1 MAGWLKGVL
10 GRITGSHEAVDWDEV
25 EAALWQSD
33 LGAPTAT
40 AILEKLRSKG
50 LALHSENVLAT
61 AREEAAQFL
70 PEKGQDLN
78 PFSHGAEGP
87 DGAGGPVVILMV
99 GVNGT
104 GKTTSSAKLAA
115 LLKGRGHSVLLCA
128 ADTFRA
134 AAVEQLQAWGDKLD
148 VEVVSS
154 GYGADPAA
162 LCHDALSKAKRLK
175 SDFLICDTAGRLH
188 TKSNLMQELSKVKR
202 SLAKLD
208 PLAPHEVFL
217 VADTTTGS
225 NAVVQAKE
233 FHTAAGLT
241 GLILTKLDGSG
252 KGGVAVAIARETG
265 IPPRFIGTGEGSED
279 LALFDRVAFLE
290 RML

>member
-10 GRITGSHEAVDWDEV
+10 GRITGAHEAVDWEEI

-40 AILEKLRSKG
+40 AIMETLRSQG
-50 LALHSENVLAT
+50 LALHSENVLQA
-61 AREEAAQFL
+61 ARAEAAKYL
-70 PEKGQDLN
+70 PEKGADLT
-78 PFSHGAEGP
+78 PSS
-87 DGAGGPVVILMV
+87 DGPVVILMV

-115 LLKGRGHSVLLCA
+115 LLKARGHSLLLCA

-134 AAVEQLQAWGDKLD
+134 AAVEQLKSWGEKLG

-154 GYGADPAA
+154 EYGADPAA
-162 LCHDALSKAKRLK
+162 LCHDALAKAKRLK
-175 SDFLICDTAGRLH
+175 VDFLICDTAGRLH
-188 TKSNLMQELSKVKR
+188 TKSNLMQELAKVKR
-202 SLAKLD
+202 SLGKID
-208 PLAPHEVFL
+208 PSAPHEVFL

-233 FHTAAGLT
+233 FHAATPLT

-265 IPPRFIGTGEGSED
+265 IPPRFVGTGEGAAD
-279 LALFDRVAFLE
+279 FFLFDRAAFLE

>member
-1 MAGWLKGVL
+1 MAGWLQGVL
-10 GRITGSHEAVDWDEV
+10 GRITGAHQAVDWEEI

-40 AILEKLRSKG
+40 AILESLRERG
-50 LALHSENVLAT
+50 LALHSDNVLDA
-61 AREEAAQFL
+61 AREEAAKFL
-70 PEKGQDLN
+70 PEKGSDLI
-78 PFSHGAEGP
+78 PSQE
-87 DGAGGPVVILMV
+87 GPVVILMV

-115 LLKGRGHSVLLCA
+115 LIKSRGESVLLCA

-134 AAVEQLQAWGDKLD
+134 AAVEQLKAWGERLG

-154 GYGADPAA
+154 EYGADPAA
-162 LCHDALSKAKRLK
+162 LCHDALSKAKRLNV
-175 SDFLICDTAGRLH
+175 DFLICDTAGRLH

-202 SLAKLD
+202 SLRKLD
-208 PLAPHEVFL
+208 PTAPHEVFL

-225 NAVVQAKE
+225 NAVVQARE
-233 FHTAAGLT
+233 FHAATPLT

-265 IPPRFIGTGEGSED
+265 VPPRFLGTGEQAGD
-279 LALFDRVAFLE
+279 LVLFDRAAFLE

>member
-1 MAGWLKGVL
+1 MAGWLQGVL
-10 GRITGSHEAVDWDEV
+10 GRITGAHQAVDWEEV

-40 AILEKLRSKG
+40 AILESLREKG
-50 LALHSENVLAT
+50 ISLHSENVLAE
-61 AREEAAQFL
+61 ARAEAAKYL
-70 PEKGQDLN
+70 PEKGADLA
-78 PFSHGAEGP
+78 PSP
-87 DGAGGPVVILMV
+87 DGTVVILMV

-115 LLKGRGHSVLLCA
+115 LLKGRGHTVLLCA

-134 AAVEQLQAWGDKLD
+134 AAVEQLKSWGEKLG

-154 GYGADPAA
+154 TYGSDPAA
-162 LCHDALSKAKRLK
+162 LCHDALSKARRLRA
-175 SDFLICDTAGRLH
+175 DFLICDTAGRLH
-188 TKSNLMQELSKVKR
+188 TKDNLMQELAKVRR
-202 SLAKLD
+202 SLGKLD
-208 PLAPHEVFL
+208 PTAPHEVFL

-225 NAVVQAKE
+225 NAVVQARE
-233 FHTAAGLT
+233 FNAATPLT

-265 IPPRFIGTGEGSED
+265 VQPRFLGTGEGAGD
-279 LALFDRVAFLE
+279 LALFDRAAFLE

>member
-1 MAGWLKGVL
+1 MAGWLQGVL
-10 GRITGSHEAVDWDEV
+10 GRITGAHHAVDWEEI

-40 AILEKLRSKG
+40 AILESLREKG
-50 LALHSENVLAT
+50 LSLHADNVLDA
-61 AREEAAQFL
+61 AREEAAKFL
-70 PEKGQDLN
+70 PEKGSDLIH
-78 PFSHGAEGP
+78 SQE
-87 DGAGGPVVILMV
+87 GPVVILMV

-115 LLKGRGHSVLLCA
+115 LIKSRGQSVLLCA

-134 AAVEQLQAWGDKLD
+134 AAVEQLKAWGERLG

-154 GYGADPAA
+154 EYGADPAA
-162 LCHDALSKAKRLK
+162 LCHDALSKAKRLNV
-175 SDFLICDTAGRLH
+175 DFLICDTAGRLH

-202 SLAKLD
+202 SLGKLD
-208 PLAPHEVFL
+208 PTAPHEVFL

-225 NAVVQAKE
+225 NAVVQARE
-233 FHTAAGLT
+233 FHAATPLT

-265 IPPRFIGTGEGSED
+265 VPPRFLGTGEQAGD
-279 LALFDRVAFLE
+279 LVLFDRAAFLE

>member
-1 MAGWLKGVL
+1 MAGWLKNVL
-10 GRITGSHEAVDWDEV
+10 GRITGAHEAVDWE
-25 EAALWQSD
+25 EIESALWQSD

-40 AILEKLRSKG
+40 AILETLRSQG
-50 LALHSENVLAT
+50 LALHSENVLAA
-61 AREEAAQFL
+61 AREEAAKFL
-70 PEKGQDLN
+70 PEKGEDLAAS
-78 PFSHGAEGP
+78 PA
-87 DGAGGPVVILMV
+87 GPVVILMV

-115 LLKGRGHSVLLCA
+115 LLKSRGHSVLLCA

-134 AAVEQLQAWGDKLD
+134 AAVEQLKSWGDKLG

-154 GYGADPAA
+154 QYGADPAA
-162 LCHDALSKAKRLK
+162 LCHDALAKAKRLK

-188 TKSNLMQELSKVKR
+188 TKSNLMQELAKVKR
-202 SLAKLD
+202 SLSKID
-208 PLAPHEVFL
+208 PSSPHEVFL

-225 NAVVQAKE
+225 NAVIQARE
-233 FHTAAGLT
+233 FNAATPLT

-265 IPPRFIGTGEGSED
+265 VPPRFIGTGEQADD
-279 LALFDRVAFLE
+279 LALFDRPSFLE

>member
-1 MAGWLKGVL
+1 MAGWLKNVL
-10 GRITGSHEAVDWDEV
+10 GRITGSHQAVDWEEV

-40 AILEKLRSKG
+40 AILESLRSKG
-50 LALHSENVLAT
+50 LTLHSENVLEA
-61 AREEAAQFL
+61 AREEAAKYL
-70 PEKGQDLN
+70 PEKGEDLR
-78 PFSHGAEGP
+78 PMPQGSE
-87 DGAGGPVVILMV
+87 GPVVILMV

-104 GKTTSSAKLAA
+104 GKTTSSAKVAA
-115 LLKGRGHSVLLCA
+115 LLKSRGHTVLLCA

-134 AAVEQLQAWGDKLD
+134 AAVEQLKAWGERLG

-154 GYGADPAA
+154 EYGADPAA
-162 LCHDALSKAKRLK
+162 LCHDALAKAKRLK
-175 SDFLICDTAGRLH
+175 SEFLICDTAGRLH
-188 TKSNLMQELSKVKR
+188 TKSNLMQELAKMKR
-202 SLAKLD
+202 SLSKID
-208 PLAPHEVFL
+208 PTAPHEIFL

-225 NAVVQAKE
+225 NAVVQARE
-233 FHTAAGLT
+233 FHAATPLT

-265 IPPRFIGTGEGSED
+265 ITPRFIGTGEQAGD
-279 LALFDRVAFLE
+279 MALFERASFLE

>member
-50 LALHSENVLAT
+50 LALHSENVLET
-61 AREEAAQFL
+61 AREEAAKFL
-70 PEKGQDLN
+70 PEKGQDLV
-78 PFSHGAEGP
+78 PMP
-87 DGAGGPVVILMV
+87 DGVEGPVVILMV

-134 AAVEQLQAWGDKLD
+134 AAVEQLKAWGDKLD
-148 VEVVSS
+148 VEIVSS

-202 SLAKLD
+202 SLAKLN
-208 PLAPHEVFL
+208 PSAPHEVFL
-217 VADTTTGS
+217 VTDTTTGS

-233 FHTAAGLT
+233 FHAAAGLT

-265 IPPRFIGTGEGSED
+265 ITPRFIGTGEAAED
-279 LALFDRVAFLE
+279 IALFDRASFLE

>member
-1 MAGWLKGVL
+1 MAGWLKNVL
-10 GRITGSHEAVDWDEV
+10 GRITGAHEAVDWEEI
-25 EAALWQSD
+25 EASLWQSD

-40 AILEKLRSKG
+40 AILETLRSKG
-50 LALHSENVLAT
+50 LTLHSENVLAA
-61 AREEAAQFL
+61 ARAEASKYL
-70 PEKGQDLN
+70 PEKGADLT
-78 PFSHGAEGP
+78 PSPEGP
-87 DGAGGPVVILMV
+87 LVILMV

-115 LLKGRGHSVLLCA
+115 LLKSRGQSVLLCA

-134 AAVEQLQAWGDKLD
+134 AAVEQLKAWGERLG

-154 GYGADPAA
+154 EYGADPAA
-162 LCHDALSKAKRLK
+162 LCHDALAKAKRLK

-188 TKSNLMQELSKVKR
+188 TKSNLMQELAKVKR
-202 SLAKLD
+202 SLGKLD
-208 PLAPHEVFL
+208 PSAPHEVFL

-233 FHTAAGLT
+233 FHAAAGLT

-265 IPPRFIGTGEGSED
+265 ILPRFIGTGEGVED
-279 LALFDRVAFLE
+279 IALFNRASFLE

>member
-1 MAGWLKGVL
+1 MAGWLKGIL
-10 GRITGSHEAVDWDEV
+10 GRITGAHEAVDWEEV

-33 LGAPTAT
+33 LGAQTAT
-40 AILEKLRSKG
+40 AILETLRTKG
-50 LALHSENVLAT
+50 LALHSENVLQA
-61 AREEAAQFL
+61 AREEAAKYL
-70 PEKGQDLN
+70 PEKGTDLTASPN
-78 PFSHGAEGP
+78 
-87 DGAGGPVVILMV
+87 GPVVILMV

-115 LLKGRGHSVLLCA
+115 LLKSRGHAVLLCA

-134 AAVEQLQAWGDKLD
+134 AAVEQLKSWGNKLG
-148 VEVVSS
+148 VEVISS
-154 GYGADPAA
+154 EYGADPAA
-162 LCHDALSKAKRLK
+162 LCHDALAKASRLK
-175 SDFLICDTAGRLH
+175 ADYLICDTAGRLH

-202 SLAKLD
+202 SLGKID
-208 PLAPHEVFL
+208 PTAPHEVFL

-233 FHTAAGLT
+233 FHAATPLT

-265 IPPRFIGTGEGSED
+265 ITPRFLGTGEQAGD
-279 LALFDRVAFLE
+279 LALFDRTTFLE

>member
-10 GRITGSHEAVDWDEV
+10 GRLTGTHEAVDWEEI
-25 EAALWQSD
+25 EALLWQSD

-40 AILEKLRSKG
+40 AILKSLKDQG
-50 LALHSENVLAT
+50 LALHADNVL
-61 AREEAAQFL
+61 EAARAEAAKQL
-70 PEKGQDLN
+70 PEKGSDLT
-78 PFSHGAEGP
+78 PSP
-87 DGAGGPVVILMV
+87 DGPVVILMV

-104 GKTTSSAKLAA
+104 GKTTSSAKLAS

-134 AAVEQLQAWGDKLD
+134 AAVEQLKAWGDKLG

-154 GYGADPAA
+154 EYGADPAA
-162 LCHDALSKAKRLK
+162 LCHDALAKAKRLK
-175 SDFLICDTAGRLH
+175 ADFLICDTAGRLH
-188 TKSNLMQELSKVKR
+188 TKSNLMQELAKVRR
-202 SLAKLD
+202 SLGKLD
-208 PLAPHEVFL
+208 PTAPHEVFL

-233 FHTAAGLT
+233 FHAATPLT

-265 IPPRFIGTGEGSED
+265 IPPRFIGTGEQAGD
-279 LALFDRVAFLE
+279 LALFDRTAFLE

>member
-1 MAGWLKGVL
+1 MAGWLQGVL
-10 GRITGSHEAVDWDEV
+10 GRITGAHQAVDWDEI
-25 EAALWQSD
+25 ESALWQSD

-40 AILEKLRSKG
+40 AILESLREKG
-50 LALHSENVLAT
+50 LSLHADNVLDA
-61 AREEAAQFL
+61 AREEAAKFL
-70 PEKGQDLN
+70 PEKGSDLI
-78 PFSHGAEGP
+78 PSQE
-87 DGAGGPVVILMV
+87 GPVVILMV

-115 LLKGRGHSVLLCA
+115 LIKSRGQSVLLCA

-134 AAVEQLQAWGDKLD
+134 AAVEQLKAWGERLG

-154 GYGADPAA
+154 EYGADPAA
-162 LCHDALSKAKRLK
+162 LCHDALSKAKRLNV
-175 SDFLICDTAGRLH
+175 DFLICDTAGRLH

-202 SLAKLD
+202 SLGKID
-208 PLAPHEVFL
+208 PTAPHEVFL

-225 NAVVQAKE
+225 NAVVQARE
-233 FHTAAGLT
+233 FHAATPLT

-265 IPPRFIGTGEGSED
+265 VPPRFLGTGEQAGD
-279 LALFDRVAFLE
+279 LVLFDRAAFLE

>member
-1 MAGWLKGVL
+1 MAGWLQGVL
-10 GRITGSHEAVDWDEV
+10 GRITGAHEAVDWEEV

-40 AILEKLRSKG
+40 AILETLRSKG
-50 LALHSENVLAT
+50 LSLHSENVLQA
-61 AREEAAQFL
+61 ARTEAAKYL
-70 PEKGQDLN
+70 PEKGTDLS
-78 PFSHGAEGP
+78 PSTE
-87 DGAGGPVVILMV
+87 GPVVILMV

-134 AAVEQLQAWGDKLD
+134 AAVEQLRSWGDKLGI
-148 VEVVSS
+148 EVVSS
-154 GYGADPAA
+154 EYGADPAA
-162 LCHDALSKAKRLK
+162 LCHDALAKAKRLK
-175 SDFLICDTAGRLH
+175 VDFLICDTAGRLH
-188 TKSNLMQELSKVKR
+188 TKSNLMQELAKVKR
-202 SLAKLD
+202 SLGKID
-208 PLAPHEVFL
+208 PTAPHEVFL

-233 FHTAAGLT
+233 FHAATPLT

-265 IPPRFIGTGEGSED
+265 IPPRFVGTGEGAAD
-279 LALFDRVAFLE
+279 FALFERSAFLE

>member
-1 MAGWLKGVL
+1 MSSWLKGVL
-10 GRITGSHEAVDWDEV
+10 GRITGTHEAVDWEEV

-40 AILEKLRSKG
+40 AILESLRSKG
-50 LALHSENVLAT
+50 LALHADNVLAA
-61 AREEAAQFL
+61 ARDEAAKHL
-70 PEKGQDLN
+70 PEKGADLT
-78 PFSHGAEGP
+78 PSHE
-87 DGAGGPVVILMV
+87 GPVVILMV

-115 LLKGRGHSVLLCA
+115 LLKSRGQSVLLCA

-134 AAVEQLQAWGDKLD
+134 AAVEQLKAWGERLD

-154 GYGADPAA
+154 TYGSDPAA
-162 LCHDALSKAKRLK
+162 LCHDALSKARRLK

-188 TKSNLMQELSKVKR
+188 TKENLMQELSKVKR
-202 SLAKLD
+202 SLAKID
-208 PLAPHEVFL
+208 PTAPHEILL
-217 VADTTTGS
+217 VVDTTTGS
-225 NAVVQAKE
+225 NAVVQAQE
-233 FHTAAGLT
+233 FHAATGLT

-252 KGGVAVAIARETG
+252 KGGVAVAVARETG
-265 IPPRFIGTGEGSED
+265 ILPRFVGSGEQSGD
-279 LALFDRVAFLE
+279 IALFDRSTFLE

>member
-10 GRITGSHEAVDWDEV
+10 GRITGTHESVDWEEV
-25 EAALWQSD
+25 EAVLWQSD
-33 LGAPTAT
+33 LGALTAT
-40 AILEKLRSKG
+40 AILKSLKDEG
-50 LALHSENVLAT
+50 LALHADNVL
-61 AREEAAQFL
+61 EAARAEAAKHL
-70 PEKGQDLN
+70 PEKGADLS
-78 PFSHGAEGP
+78 PSP
-87 DGAGGPVVILMV
+87 DGPIVILMV

-115 LLKGRGHSVLLCA
+115 LLKGCGHSVLLCA

-134 AAVEQLQAWGDKLD
+134 AAVEQLKAWGDKLG

-154 GYGADPAA
+154 EYGADPAA
-162 LCHDALSKAKRLK
+162 LCHDALAKAKRLK
-175 SDFLICDTAGRLH
+175 ADFLICDTAGRLH
-188 TKSNLMQELSKVKR
+188 TKSNLMQELAKVRR
-202 SLAKLD
+202 SLGKLD
-208 PLAPHEVFL
+208 PSAPHEVFL

-225 NAVVQAKE
+225 NAVVQARE
-233 FHTAAGLT
+233 FHAATPLT

-265 IPPRFIGTGEGSED
+265 IPPRFVGTGEGAAD
-279 LALFDRVAFLE
+279 FALFDRASFLE

>member
-1 MAGWLKGVL
+1 MAGWLKGIL
-10 GRITGSHEAVDWDEV
+10 GRITGAHEAVDWEEV

-33 LGAPTAT
+33 LGSPTAT
-40 AILEKLRSKG
+40 AILDSLRARG
-50 LALHSENVLAT
+50 LALHSENILSAV
-61 AREEAAQFL
+61 REEAAKFL
-70 PEKGQDLN
+70 PEKGRDLI
-78 PFSHGAEGP
+78 PSP
-87 DGAGGPVVILMV
+87 DGPVVILMV

-115 LLKGRGHSVLLCA
+115 LLKSRGHSVLLCA

-134 AAVEQLQAWGDKLD
+134 AAVEQLKHWGDKLG

-154 GYGADPAA
+154 TYGSDPAA

-175 SDFLICDTAGRLH
+175 SDFLVCDTAGRLH

-208 PLAPHEVFL
+208 PSAPHEVFL

-225 NAVVQAKE
+225 NAVVQARE
-233 FHTAAGLT
+233 FHDATPLT

-252 KGGVAVAIARETG
+252 KGGVAVAITRETG
-265 IPPRFIGTGEGSED
+265 IQPRFIGTGEQAGD
-279 LALFDRVAFLE
+279 FALFDRTVFLE

>member
-1 MAGWLKGVL
+1 MAGWLKNVL
-10 GRITGSHEAVDWDEV
+10 GRITGAHEAVDWEEI
-25 EAALWQSD
+25 EATLWQSD

-40 AILEKLRSKG
+40 AILETLRSKG
-50 LALHSENVLAT
+50 LSLHSENVLAA
-61 AREEAAQFL
+61 ARAEASKYL
-70 PEKGQDLN
+70 PEKGADLT
-78 PFSHGAEGP
+78 PSPEGP
-87 DGAGGPVVILMV
+87 LVILMV

-115 LLKGRGHSVLLCA
+115 LLKSRGQSVLLCA

-134 AAVEQLQAWGDKLD
+134 AAVEQLKAWGERLG

-154 GYGADPAA
+154 EYGADPAA
-162 LCHDALSKAKRLK
+162 LCHDALAKAKRLK

-188 TKSNLMQELSKVKR
+188 TKSNLMQELAKVKR
-202 SLAKLD
+202 SLGKLD
-208 PLAPHEVFL
+208 PSAPHEVFL

-233 FHTAAGLT
+233 FHAAAGLT

-265 IPPRFIGTGEGSED
+265 ILPRFIGTGEGVED
-279 LALFDRVAFLE
+279 IALFNRASFLE

>member
-1 MAGWLKGVL
+1 MAGWLKGIL
-10 GRITGSHEAVDWDEV
+10 GRITGAHEAVDWEEV

-33 LGAPTAT
+33 LGAQTAT
-40 AILEKLRSKG
+40 AILETLRTKG
-50 LALHSENVLAT
+50 LALHSENVLQA
-61 AREEAAQFL
+61 AREEAAKYL
-70 PEKGQDLN
+70 PEKGTDLTASPN
-78 PFSHGAEGP
+78 
-87 DGAGGPVVILMV
+87 GPVVILMV

-115 LLKGRGHSVLLCA
+115 LLKLRGHSVLLCA

-134 AAVEQLQAWGDKLD
+134 AAVEQLKSWGNKLG
-148 VEVVSS
+148 VEVISS
-154 GYGADPAA
+154 EYGADPAA
-162 LCHDALSKAKRLK
+162 LCHDALAKASRLK
-175 SDFLICDTAGRLH
+175 ADYLICDTAGRLH

-202 SLAKLD
+202 SLGKID
-208 PLAPHEVFL
+208 PTAPHEVFL

-233 FHTAAGLT
+233 FHAATPLT

-265 IPPRFIGTGEGSED
+265 ITPRFLGTGEQAGD
-279 LALFDRVAFLE
+279 LALFDRTTFLE

>member
-1 MAGWLKGVL
+1 MAGWLQGVL
-10 GRITGSHEAVDWDEV
+10 GRITGAHQAVDWEEI

-40 AILEKLRSKG
+40 AILESLREKG
-50 LALHSENVLAT
+50 LSLHADNVLDA
-61 AREEAAQFL
+61 AREEAAKFL
-70 PEKGQDLN
+70 PEKGSDLI
-78 PFSHGAEGP
+78 PSQE
-87 DGAGGPVVILMV
+87 GPVVILMV

-115 LLKGRGHSVLLCA
+115 LIKSREQSVLLCA

-134 AAVEQLQAWGDKLD
+134 AAVEQLKAWGERLG

-154 GYGADPAA
+154 EYGADPAA
-162 LCHDALSKAKRLK
+162 LCHDALSKAKRLNV
-175 SDFLICDTAGRLH
+175 DFLICDTAGRLH

-202 SLAKLD
+202 SLGKID
-208 PLAPHEVFL
+208 PTAPHEVFL

-225 NAVVQAKE
+225 NAVVQARE
-233 FHTAAGLT
+233 FHAATPLT

-265 IPPRFIGTGEGSED
+265 VPPRFLGTGEQAGD
-279 LALFDRVAFLE
+279 LVLFDRAAFLE

>member
-1 MAGWLKGVL
+1 MSGWLKGIL
-10 GRITGSHEAVDWDEV
+10 GRITGAHEAVDWEEV

-40 AILEKLRSKG
+40 AILASLRSKG
-50 LALHSENVLAT
+50 LSLHSDNVL
-61 AREEAAQFL
+61 EEARVEAAKFL
-70 PEKGQDLN
+70 PERGKELT
-78 PFSHGAEGP
+78 PSP
-87 DGAGGPVVILMV
+87 DGPIVILMV

-115 LLKGRGHSVLLCA
+115 LLKSREHSVLLCA

-134 AAVEQLQAWGDKLD
+134 AAVEQLKAWGDRLG

-154 GYGADPAA
+154 EYGADPAA
-162 LCHDALSKAKRLK
+162 LCHDALAKAKRLK

-188 TKSNLMQELSKVKR
+188 TKSNLMQELSKIKR
-202 SLAKLD
+202 SLGKID
-208 PLAPHEVFL
+208 PSSPHEVFL
-217 VADTTTGS
+217 VVDTTTGS
-225 NAVVQAKE
+225 NAVVQARE
-233 FHTAAGLT
+233 FHAATPLT

-265 IPPRFIGTGEGSED
+265 ISPRYIGTGEGAGD
-279 LALFDRVAFLE
+279 LALFDRSSFLD

>member
-1 MAGWLKGVL
+1 MAGWLQGVL
-10 GRITGSHEAVDWDEV
+10 GRITGAHEAVDWEEV

-40 AILEKLRSKG
+40 AILETLRSKG
-50 LALHSENVLAT
+50 LSLHSENVLQA
-61 AREEAAQFL
+61 ARTEAAKYL
-70 PEKGQDLN
+70 PEKGTDLS
-78 PFSHGAEGP
+78 PSTE
-87 DGAGGPVVILMV
+87 GPVVILMV

-134 AAVEQLQAWGDKLD
+134 AAVEQLRSWGDKLGI
-148 VEVVSS
+148 EVVSS
-154 GYGADPAA
+154 EYGADPAA
-162 LCHDALSKAKRLK
+162 LCHDALAKAKRLK
-175 SDFLICDTAGRLH
+175 VDFLICDTAGRLH
-188 TKSNLMQELSKVKR
+188 TKSNLMQELAKVKR
-202 SLAKLD
+202 SLGKID
-208 PLAPHEVFL
+208 PTAPQEVFL

-233 FHTAAGLT
+233 FHAATPLT

-265 IPPRFIGTGEGSED
+265 IPPRFVGTGEGAAD
-279 LALFDRVAFLE
+279 FALFERSAFLE

>member
-50 LALHSENVLAT
+50 LALHSENVLET
-61 AREEAAQFL
+61 AREEAAKFL
-70 PEKGQDLN
+70 PEKGQDLV
-78 PFSHGAEGP
+78 PMP
-87 DGAGGPVVILMV
+87 DGVEGPVVILMV

-134 AAVEQLQAWGDKLD
+134 AAVEQLKAWGDKLD

-208 PLAPHEVFL
+208 PAAPHEVFL

-233 FHTAAGLT
+233 FHAAAGLT

-265 IPPRFIGTGEGSED
+265 IAPRFIGTGEAAED
-279 LALFDRVAFLE
+279 IALFDRASFLE

>member
-1 MAGWLKGVL
+1 MAGWLKGIL
-10 GRITGSHEAVDWDEV
+10 GRITGAHDAVDWEEV

-40 AILEKLRSKG
+40 AILKSLKDQG
-50 LALHSENVLAT
+50 LALHADNVLAA
-61 AREEAAQFL
+61 ARAEAAKHL
-70 PEKGQDLN
+70 PEKAADLT
-78 PFSHGAEGP
+78 PSK
-87 DGAGGPVVILMV
+87 DGPVVILMV

-104 GKTTSSAKLAA
+104 GKTTSSAKLAS
-115 LLKGRGHSVLLCA
+115 LLKSRGHSVLLCA

-134 AAVEQLQAWGDKLD
+134 AAVEQLKSWGDKLGL
-148 VEVVSS
+148 EVVSS
-154 GYGADPAA
+154 EYGADPAA
-162 LCHDALSKAKRLK
+162 LCHDSLAKAKLLK

-188 TKSNLMQELSKVKR
+188 TKSNLMQELAKVCR
-202 SLAKLD
+202 SLGKLD
-208 PLAPHEVFL
+208 ASAPHEVFL

-225 NAVVQAKE
+225 NAVVQARE
-233 FHTAAGLT
+233 FHAATPLT

-265 IPPRFIGTGEGSED
+265 IPPRFVGTGEGASD
-279 LALFDRVAFLE
+279 LALFDRAAFLE

>member
-33 LGAPTAT
+33 LGAPTAM

-61 AREEAAQFL
+61 AREEAAKYL
-70 PEKGQDLN
+70 PEKGRDLS
-78 PFSHGAEGP
+78 PSSE
-87 DGAGGPVVILMV
+87 GPVVILMV

-134 AAVEQLQAWGDKLD
+134 AAVEQLKAWGDKLD

-208 PLAPHEVFL
+208 PAAPHEVFL

-233 FHTAAGLT
+233 FHDAAGLT

-252 KGGVAVAIARETG
+252 KGGVAVAIGRETG
-265 IPPRFIGTGEGSED
+265 IPPRFIGTGEGAED
-279 LALFDRVAFLE
+279 IALFDRASFLE

>member
-1 MAGWLKGVL
+1 MAGWLQGVL
-10 GRITGSHEAVDWDEV
+10 GRITGAHQAVDWEEI

-40 AILEKLRSKG
+40 AILESLREKG
-50 LALHSENVLAT
+50 LSLHADNVLDA
-61 AREEAAQFL
+61 AREEAAKFL
-70 PEKGQDLN
+70 PEKGSDLI
-78 PFSHGAEGP
+78 PSQE
-87 DGAGGPVVILMV
+87 GPVVILMV

-115 LLKGRGHSVLLCA
+115 LIKSRGKSVLLCA

-134 AAVEQLQAWGDKLD
+134 AAVEQLKAWGERLG

-154 GYGADPAA
+154 EYGADPAA
-162 LCHDALSKAKRLK
+162 LCHDALSKAKRLNV
-175 SDFLICDTAGRLH
+175 DFLICDTAGRLH

-202 SLAKLD
+202 SLGKLD
-208 PLAPHEVFL
+208 PTAPHEVFL

-225 NAVVQAKE
+225 NAVVQARE
-233 FHTAAGLT
+233 FHAATPLT

-265 IPPRFIGTGEGSED
+265 VPPRFLGTGEQAGD
-279 LALFDRVAFLE
+279 LVLFDRAAFLE

>member
-1 MAGWLKGVL
+1 MAGGWLKGIL
-10 GRITGSHEAVDWDEV
+10 GRITGAHQSDDWEAV
-25 EAALWQSD
+25 EAALCQSAH
-33 LGAPTAT
+33 GAPTAM
-40 AILEKLRSKG
+40 AILESLRSQG
-50 LALHSENVLAT
+50 LALHADNVLTA
-61 AREEAAQFL
+61 AREEAALHL
-70 PEKGQDLN
+70 PEKGQDLAPSSN
-78 PFSHGAEGP
+78 
-87 DGAGGPVVILMV
+87 GPVVVLMV

-115 LLKGRGHSVLLCA
+115 LLQSRGRSVLLCA

-134 AAVEQLQAWGDKLD
+134 AAVEQLKAWGDRLNI
-148 VEVVSS
+148 EVVSS
-154 GYGADPAA
+154 TYGSDPAA
-162 LCHDALSKAKRLK
+162 LCHDAFAKAKRLQ

-208 PLAPHEVFL
+208 STAPHEIFL
-217 VADTTTGS
+217 VVDTTTGS
-225 NAVVQAKE
+225 NAVVQARE
-233 FHTAAGLT
+233 FHATTGLT

-265 IPPRFIGTGEGSED
+265 IQPRFIGTGEGAGD
-279 LALFDRVAFLE
+279 FALFDRVTFLD

>member
-10 GRITGSHEAVDWDEV
+10 GRLTGTHEAVDWEEV

-40 AILEKLRSKG
+40 AILKSLKDQG
-50 LALHSENVLAT
+50 LALHSDNVL
-61 AREEAAQFL
+61 EAARSEAAKHL
-70 PEKGQDLN
+70 PEKGADLTA
-78 PFSHGAEGP
+78 SP
-87 DGAGGPVVILMV
+87 DGPVVILLV

-115 LLKGRGHSVLLCA
+115 LLKARGHSVLLCA

-134 AAVEQLQAWGDKLD
+134 AAVEQLKAWGNKLGI
-148 VEVVSS
+148 EVVSS
-154 GYGADPAA
+154 EYGADPAA
-162 LCHDALSKAKRLK
+162 LCHDALAKAKRLK

-188 TKSNLMQELSKVKR
+188 TKSNLMQELAKVRR
-202 SLAKLD
+202 SLGKLD
-208 PLAPHEVFL
+208 PSAPHEVFL

-233 FHTAAGLT
+233 FHAATPLT
-241 GLILTKLDGSG
+241 GPILTKLDGSG

-265 IPPRFIGTGEGSED
+265 VQPSFLGTGEGAAD
-279 LALFDRVAFLE
+279 FALFDRAAFLE

>member
-1 MAGWLKGVL
+1 MAGWLQGVL
-10 GRITGSHEAVDWDEV
+10 GRITGAHEAVDWEEV

-40 AILEKLRSKG
+40 AILETLRSKG
-50 LALHSENVLAT
+50 LSLHSENVLQA
-61 AREEAAQFL
+61 ARTEAAKYL
-70 PEKGQDLN
+70 PEKGTDLS
-78 PFSHGAEGP
+78 PSTE
-87 DGAGGPVVILMV
+87 GPVVILMV

-134 AAVEQLQAWGDKLD
+134 AAVEQLRSWGDKLGI
-148 VEVVSS
+148 EVVSS
-154 GYGADPAA
+154 EYGADPAA
-162 LCHDALSKAKRLK
+162 LCHDALAKAKRLK
-175 SDFLICDTAGRLH
+175 ADFLICDTAGRLH
-188 TKSNLMQELSKVKR
+188 TKSNLMQELAKVKR
-202 SLAKLD
+202 SLGKID
-208 PLAPHEVFL
+208 PTAPHEVFL

-233 FHTAAGLT
+233 FHAATPLT

-265 IPPRFIGTGEGSED
+265 IPPRFVGTGEGAAD
-279 LALFDRVAFLE
+279 FALFERSAFLE

>member
-1 MAGWLKGVL
+1 MSWLKGVL
-10 GRITGSHEAVDWDEV
+10 GRITGTHQAVDWDEV

-33 LGAPTAT
+33 LGAPTAM
-40 AILEKLRSKG
+40 AILESLRAKG
-50 LALHSENVLAT
+50 LALHADNVLAA
-61 AREEAAQFL
+61 AREEAARHL
-70 PEKGQDLN
+70 PERGTDLS
-78 PFSHGAEGP
+78 PSP
-87 DGAGGPVVILMV
+87 DGPVVILLV

-115 LLKGRGHSVLLCA
+115 LLQSLGHSVLLCA

-134 AAVEQLQAWGDKLD
+134 AAVEQLKSWGDRLG

-154 GYGADPAA
+154 TYGSDPAA

-175 SDFLICDTAGRLH
+175 IDFLICDTAGRLH
-188 TKSNLMQELSKVKR
+188 TKSNLMQELSKVTR

-208 PLAPHEVFL
+208 PTAPHETLL
-217 VADTTTGS
+217 VVDTTTGS

-233 FHTAAGLT
+233 FHAAAKLT

-252 KGGVAVAIARETG
+252 KGGVAVAVARETG
-265 IPPRFIGTGEGSED
+265 IQPRFVGSGERAGD
-279 LALFDRVAFLE
+279 FALFDRVSFLE
-290 RML
+290 RMI

>member
-10 GRITGSHEAVDWDEV
+10 GRITGAHEAVDWEEV

-40 AILEKLRSKG
+40 AILKSLKEQG
-50 LALHSENVLAT
+50 LALHSENVLAA
-61 AREEAAQFL
+61 ARAEAAKHL
-70 PEKGQDLN
+70 PERGADLV
-78 PFSHGAEGP
+78 PQP
-87 DGAGGPVVILMV
+87 QGPVVILMV

-115 LLKGRGHSVLLCA
+115 LLKSRGHSVLLCA

-134 AAVEQLQAWGDKLD
+134 AAVEQLKSWGDKLG

-162 LCHDALSKAKRLK
+162 LCHDALAKAKRLK
-175 SDFLICDTAGRLH
+175 ADFLICDTAGRLH

-202 SLAKLD
+202 SLGKLD
-208 PLAPHEVFL
+208 PAAPHEVFL
-217 VADTTTGS
+217 VVDTTTGG
-225 NAVVQAKE
+225 NAVVQARE
-233 FHTAAGLT
+233 FHAATPLT

-265 IPPRFIGTGEGSED
+265 VPPRYVGTGEQAGD
-279 LALFDRVAFLE
+279 LSLFDRAAFLE

>member
-1 MAGWLKGVL
+1 MAGGWLKGVL
-10 GRITGSHEAVDWDEV
+10 GRITGTHQPVDWEEV

-40 AILEKLRSKG
+40 AILESLRTRG
-50 LALHSENVLAT
+50 LALHAENVLAA
-61 AREEAAQFL
+61 AREEAARHL
-70 PEKGQDLN
+70 PENGDDLT
-78 PFSHGAEGP
+78 PSAE
-87 DGAGGPVVILMV
+87 GPVVILMV

-115 LLKGRGHSVLLCA
+115 LIQSRGQSVLLCA

-134 AAVEQLQAWGDKLD
+134 AAVEQLTSWGDRLGI
-148 VEVVSS
+148 EVVSS
-154 GYGADPAA
+154 TYGSDPAA
-162 LCHDALSKAKRLK
+162 LCHDALVKARRLQ

-188 TKSNLMQELSKVKR
+188 TKSNLMQELAKVKR

-208 PLAPHEVFL
+208 PSAPHEIFL
-217 VADTTTGS
+217 VADATTGS
-225 NAVVQAKE
+225 NAVVQARE
-233 FHTAAGLT
+233 FHASTGLT

-265 IPPRFIGTGEGSED
+265 IQPCFIGTGEGIGD
-279 LALFDRVAFLE
+279 FALFDRESFLE

>member
-1 MAGWLKGVL
+1 MAGWLQGVL
-10 GRITGSHEAVDWDEV
+10 GRITGAHQAVDWDEI
-25 EAALWQSD
+25 ESALWQSD

-40 AILEKLRSKG
+40 AILESLREKG
-50 LALHSENVLAT
+50 LSLHADNVLDA
-61 AREEAAQFL
+61 AREEAAKFL
-70 PEKGQDLN
+70 PEKGSDLI
-78 PFSHGAEGP
+78 PSQK
-87 DGAGGPVVILMV
+87 GPVVILMV

-115 LLKGRGHSVLLCA
+115 LIKSRGQSVLLCA

-134 AAVEQLQAWGDKLD
+134 AAVEQLKAWGERLG

-154 GYGADPAA
+154 EYGADPAA
-162 LCHDALSKAKRLK
+162 LCHDALSKAKRLNV
-175 SDFLICDTAGRLH
+175 DFLICDTAGRLH

-202 SLAKLD
+202 SLGKID
-208 PLAPHEVFL
+208 PTAPHEVFL

-225 NAVVQAKE
+225 NAVVQARE
-233 FHTAAGLT
+233 FHAATPLT

-265 IPPRFIGTGEGSED
+265 VPPRFLGTGEQAGD
-279 LALFDRVAFLE
+279 LVLFDRAAFLE

>member
-1 MAGWLKGVL
+1 MAGWLKGIL
-10 GRITGSHEAVDWDEV
+10 GRITGAHEAVDWEEV

-40 AILEKLRSKG
+40 AILETLRTKG
-50 LALHSENVLAT
+50 LALHSENVLQA
-61 AREEAAQFL
+61 AREEAAKYL
-70 PEKGQDLN
+70 PEKGTDLTASPN
-78 PFSHGAEGP
+78 
-87 DGAGGPVVILMV
+87 GPVVILMV

-115 LLKGRGHSVLLCA
+115 LLKSRGHSVLLCA

-134 AAVEQLQAWGDKLD
+134 AAVEQLKSWGNKLG
-148 VEVVSS
+148 VEVISS
-154 GYGADPAA
+154 EYGADPAA
-162 LCHDALSKAKRLK
+162 LCHDALAKASRLK
-175 SDFLICDTAGRLH
+175 ADYLICDTAGRLH

-202 SLAKLD
+202 SLGKID
-208 PLAPHEVFL
+208 PTAPHEVFL

-233 FHTAAGLT
+233 FHAATPLT

-265 IPPRFIGTGEGSED
+265 IAPRFLGTGEQAGD
-279 LALFDRVAFLE
+279 LALFDRTTFLE

>member
-1 MAGWLKGVL
+1 MAGWLHGVL
-10 GRITGSHEAVDWDEV
+10 GRITGSHQAVDWDEV

-40 AILEKLRSKG
+40 AILESLREKG
-50 LALHSENVLAT
+50 LALHAENVLAA
-61 AREEAAQFL
+61 ARDEAAKYL
-70 PEKGQDLN
+70 PEKGADLS
-78 PFSHGAEGP
+78 PSAE
-87 DGAGGPVVILMV
+87 GPVVILMV

-115 LLKGRGHSVLLCA
+115 LIKSRGQSVLLCA

-134 AAVEQLQAWGDKLD
+134 AAVEQLKSWGDRLG

-154 GYGADPAA
+154 EYGADPAA
-162 LCHDALSKAKRLK
+162 LCHDAFAKAKRLK
-175 SDFLICDTAGRLH
+175 VDFLICDTAGRLH

-202 SLAKLD
+202 SLGKID
-208 PLAPHEVFL
+208 PTAPHEVFL

-233 FHTAAGLT
+233 FHAATPLT

-252 KGGVAVAIARETG
+252 KGGVAVSIARETG
-265 IPPRFIGTGEGSED
+265 IPPRFIGTGEGAGD
-279 LALFDRVAFLE
+279 IALFDRVSFLE

>member
-1 MAGWLKGVL
+1 MAGWLQGVL
-10 GRITGSHEAVDWDEV
+10 GRITGAHEAVDWEEV

-40 AILEKLRSKG
+40 AILETLRSKG
-50 LALHSENVLAT
+50 LSLHSENVLQA
-61 AREEAAQFL
+61 ARTEAAKYL
-70 PEKGQDLN
+70 PEKGTDLS
-78 PFSHGAEGP
+78 PSPE
-87 DGAGGPVVILMV
+87 GPVVILMV

-134 AAVEQLQAWGDKLD
+134 AAVEQLRSWGDKLGI
-148 VEVVSS
+148 EVVSS
-154 GYGADPAA
+154 EYGADPAA
-162 LCHDALSKAKRLK
+162 LCHDALAKAKRLK
-175 SDFLICDTAGRLH
+175 ADFLICDTAGRLH
-188 TKSNLMQELSKVKR
+188 TKSNLMQELAKVKR
-202 SLAKLD
+202 SLGKID
-208 PLAPHEVFL
+208 PTAPQEVFL

-233 FHTAAGLT
+233 FHAATPLT

-265 IPPRFIGTGEGSED
+265 IPPRFVGTGEGAAD
-279 LALFDRVAFLE
+279 FALFERSAFLE